1 MTYIQVKKFIN
12 LFALLRLMK
21 NDPQFL
27 EALGKRVQQLR
38 TEKGFTQQELC
49 DKAEIARSQLTR
61 LEQGDLNITVA
72 TLNALANAMS
82 VSPKSLL
89 EF

>member
-1 MTYIQVKKFIN
+1 
-12 LFALLRLMK
+12 MK

-72 TLNALANAMS
+72 SLNALANAMS

>member
-1 MTYIQVKKFIN
+1 
-12 LFALLRLMK
+12 MK

>member
-1 MTYIQVKKFIN
+1 
-12 LFALLRLMK
+12 MK
-21 NDPQFL
+21 SDPQFL
-27 EALGKRVQQLR
+27 KALGQRVQQLR
-38 TEKGFTQQELC
+38 TEKGFTQQGLS

-72 TLNALANAMS
+72 TLNALANALN
-82 VSPKSLL
+82 VPPKTLL

>member
-1 MTYIQVKKFIN
+1 
-12 LFALLRLMK
+12 MK
-21 NDPQFL
+21 NDPKFL
-27 EALGKRVQQLR
+27 KALGQKVQQMR

-72 TLNALANAMS
+72 TLNALANAMG